1 MKIIIVILICFSS
14 RVMAQKKD
22 SIPPKAD
29 SATIVMNQF
38 LIFLQDK
45 LTVKDYIPVQR
56 MVEVFLKEY
65 LKPKK

>member
-1 MKIIIVILICFSS
+1 
-14 RVMAQKKD
+14 MAQKKD